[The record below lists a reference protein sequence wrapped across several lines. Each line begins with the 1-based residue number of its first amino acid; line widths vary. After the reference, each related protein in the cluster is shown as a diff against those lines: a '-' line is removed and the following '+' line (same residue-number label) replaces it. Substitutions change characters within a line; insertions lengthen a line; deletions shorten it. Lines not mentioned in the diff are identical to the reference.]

1 MIRNIAFLMIDVQD
15 LSGAGGAER
24 FFFDFL
30 NRNNS
35 DDNRMFNIYL
45 LTNNST
51 NLSNVSYNAIN
62 PNYLHVFELYRN
74 KWLKGVTDKLGIVGN
89 LFSFLREMITFI
101 PLYRF
106 CYKRKIEVLH
116 IPLYEKKD
124 YFLIYLFDKFSFLKR
139 PKISFSIVDCRI
151 PYRYFSNDSAHYYS
165 SHLSY
170 EKAFNT
176 IRIDGVL
183 SWYKLFEEFNKTHSL
198 IKSDP
203 KVYSVTSR
211 YSIIDEMDCWDSKKN
226 VIVFAGRLDDQKDP
240 EFFVKAVEKVIR
252 NGKDANYQFFIYG
265 KGPLKDRIQKYINE
279 NGLAE
284 KIKMDYNPKMKAV
297 FLTSKAFVSTQ
308 LYENFPSMSMAEAMA
323 CENVIIA
330 KNVGQT
336 DYFVKNNENGFLV
349 DENNLDDLAEKI
361 SEFISLDEQQKRVMG
376 KYSASLL
383 RNVHNFKNFQAQFN
397 NYVLSLL

>member
-1 MIRNIAFLMIDVQD
+1 
-15 LSGAGGAER
+15 
-24 FFFDFL
+24 
-30 NRNNS
+30 
-35 DDNRMFNIYL
+35 
-45 LTNNST
+45 
-51 NLSNVSYNAIN
+51 
-62 PNYLHVFELYRN
+62 
-74 KWLKGVTDKLGIVGN
+74 
-89 LFSFLREMITFI
+89 
-101 PLYRF
+101 
-106 CYKRKIEVLH
+106 
-116 IPLYEKKD
+116 
-124 YFLIYLFDKFSFLKR
+124 
-139 PKISFSIVDCRI
+139 
-151 PYRYFSNDSAHYYS
+151 
-165 SHLSY
+165 
-170 EKAFNT
+170 
-176 IRIDGVL
+176 
-183 SWYKLFEEFNKTHSL
+183 
-198 IKSDP
+198 
-203 KVYSVTSR
+203 
-211 YSIIDEMDCWDSKKN
+211 MDCWDSKKN

-284 KIKMDYNPKMKAV
+284 KIKMDYNPKMKTV

-361 SEFISLDEQQKRVMG
+361 SEFISLDEQQTRVMG